1 MYATSRGATSSR
13 STTSQNPS
21 YKGPYVPDL
30 LQSAVYSR
38 TTQTNPSSG
47 SYQQWR
53 PSVAATRRRDSD
65 IESFV
70 PSINNIPTTNSPSPT
85 PGYGSDN
92 APSSRSR
99 TYFASAIPQTLRRP
113 SNTSSRQSFDRDSDS
128 QSTISATPKLPT
140 DSSERRPF
148 KGLRQKDVAV
158 VKTAERSARSR
169 EREVLRDAPVEQRR
183 LEPLRSSPEETAS
196 INAQDE
202 TPTLTSTELVIRKQ
216 DSEPE
221 APQAD
226 FSTSLVPATMRRE
239 NSSSL
244 SSMESPSDGD
254 ASRKTQETTA
264 TSVSSS
270 SSPIAGPKV
279 RRPSRDAP
287 FNMLF
292 GEETNV
298 PKPAQATV
306 TDPQAPRKEPPPERS
321 YPKSPPPAPLMMPLT
336 LPDRNSIVEVPIP
349 VPTEEAA
356 PEQAPPLAIKAPK
369 PKPSRKRVISKP
381 KFLAITEGSGSGGEE
396 KRPSMADHPKWPKY
410 LRLPQS
416 PMSVSEALN
425 TPELEPASLPKD
437 DDEVVYQPPLPAKPT
452 PPRLTPPR
460 ARRRSN
466 SGARGKRKNSSD
478 DTVPPNEPPSAS
490 PTSPRQ
496 RRQSSPSP
504 LAVELPP
511 PAVPVQ
517 TTSPSGPRKETSPV
531 ALRPTTPLST
541 RRVSLKQED
550 ISPSYFDLR
559 SPSTDKLPLVES
571 SVVAPALPVSTIP
584 DLIASIFPPEPP
596 VPVPPVTV
604 REEPKPVVEVS
615 PPTEQRSES
624 PKPKAEQK
632 RAISPA
638 GEARKP
644 VTPPEGPR
652 NTSPTPSVAHRPY
665 LADYS
670 RHFRTRSNSSISQ
683 ITTAATG
690 QATPASEQAVPA
702 PAPAPAVPTE
712 LPPLTIPSR
721 PSSPARDLKKK
732 ESKGAVSSRQK
743 PESQPPAV
751 PAPSRPLVPPIFPF
765 GRKRG
770 DSSASSKVP
779 QSSLEAVVRERR
791 NSHVS
796 AKSVDPPAK
805 PLEEVSPVEIK
816 TPIYEIYKAKST
828 FAVVEPPKESQKP
841 SQTEKQGITSAG
853 RHSPAEQPE
862 SEKTLTPRRPEVPLI
877 SQAVLAKVLVEAD
890 EPDDASTIGHAL
902 DMFPPP
908 PPVGQAIDTP
918 PTEPVRQGR
927 YPITVPDVKMS
938 SRMDSPPT
946 IRERH
951 IRRPSL
957 QVEQL
962 PEIRSESPV
971 EVKRPNP
978 APVQAPVPTPPE
990 PVAERT
996 AAPAPA
1002 PAVQFHPPPPPAV
1015 HPTMGA
1021 SPSKESI
1028 QLPQRVTERKVAPSK
1043 PPTTLPPSMSLK
1055 RPSLER
1061 VPTGTPA
1068 SSTTPPQAAA
1078 APISTRDRSAS
1089 ASSKLPI
1096 PVSQIQPSAASQKTE
1111 PPPLPPT
1118 NPPPP
1123 VPQPSGHSHSRS
1135 NGTIRDFDIGSPAPA
1150 ARPTL
1155 PTSSEEPIRSIRSRT
1170 RTHEREASA
1179 PSATPSPADPRAHS
1193 SSRHGHSASA
1203 RNGASLPSS
1212 RAHAGLEPSSKVPPL
1227 PSKVSEAPA
1236 AAPAPPPRHVEPS
1249 PPEAPP
1255 KPSHPSRHA
1264 PPTASSAPASKDP
1277 HRRHR
1282 APLDNPTASPAPP
1295 PLPKLPRDPSPV
1307 PVTRHRSES
1316 PVGSGSSQ
1324 VTDIV
1329 PGVPA
1334 KAPATSKRTG
1344 LLRGLF
1350 SRGDASRGEVSSKSS
1365 SRRAPLP
1372 PPPAS
1377 HQSSSSERVDI
1388 PPVPSRPAASRSK
1401 PPTTAPPTHHHRS
1414 TPSPVP
1420 SITAQRRA
1428 EPTPTSRSGS
1438 SRPPIPAA
1446 AAPASVP
1453 RKTSAPKD
1461 KGILSS
1467 VSNMFNRRQHYA
1479 VSAASLEAVL
1489 GASNNNPTSPTPSN
1503 INLEISDT
1511 PDRNGAVMT
1520 WRTREAAAQ
1529 KTKIRRPGVTFA
1541 DLGSEPGSPT
1551 APARSRA

>member
-1 MYATSRGATSSR
+1 MQPPPAAGHISHPLSHPLSD
-13 STTSQNPS
+13 
-21 YKGPYVPDL
+21 VP
-30 LQSAVYSR
+30 
-38 TTQTNPSSG
+38 P
-47 SYQQWR
+47 R
-53 PSVAATRRRDSD
+53 PAAG
-65 IESFV
+65 
-70 PSINNIPTTNSPSPT
+70 SPST
-85 PGYGSDN
+85 
-92 APSSRSR
+92 
-99 TYFASAIPQTLRRP
+99 
-113 SNTSSRQSFDRDSDS
+113 
-128 QSTISATPKLPT
+128 STISATPKFPT

-148 KGLRQKDVAV
+148 KGLRQKEAPAA
-158 VKTAERSARSR
+158 KTAERSARSR
-169 EREVLRDAPVEQRR
+169 EPEVVVPVEQS
-183 LEPLRSSPEETAS
+183 RSEAPRPSPEEKEK
-196 INAQDE
+196 IKAQDE

-216 DSEPE
+216 DPEPE

-226 FSTSLVPATMRRE
+226 FSTALVPATMRRE

-244 SSMESPSDGD
+244 SSIETPSDGD
-254 ASRKTQETTA
+254 ASRRTHETTA
-264 TSVSSS
+264 TTASSS
-270 SSPIAGPKV
+270 SSPPAVTKV
-279 RRPSRDAP
+279 RRPSRDAS

-292 GEETNV
+292 GEEASV
-298 PKPAQATV
+298 PKPPQSTV
-306 TDPQAPRKEPPPERS
+306 TDPEAPRKEPPAERS

-336 LPDRNSIVEVPIP
+336 LPDRNSIVEMPVA
-349 VPTEEAA
+349 VPTGEAA
-356 PEQAPPLAIKAPK
+356 PDQPPLAIKAAK
-369 PKPSRKRVISKP
+369 PKPSRKRVTSKP

-416 PMSVSEALN
+416 PMSVTEQLN

-437 DDEVVYQPPLPAKPT
+437 DDEVVYQPPLPAKPI
-452 PPRLTPPR
+452 PPRSAPPR

-478 DTVPPNEPPSAS
+478 DTTAPSEPPSLL
-490 PTSPRQ
+490 PVSPRQ

-504 LAVELPP
+504 LAIELPP
-511 PAVPVQ
+511 PSVTAQ
-517 TTSPSGPRKETSPV
+517 TTSPSGSRKETSPA

-571 SVVAPALPVSTIP
+571 SAVAPAMPVSTIP
-584 DLIASIFPPEPP
+584 DLLASIFPREPP
-596 VPVPPVTV
+596 VPVPPVAAQ
-604 REEPKPVVEVS
+604 EETKPVAAVS
-615 PPTEQRSES
+615 PQPEQPKGP
-624 PKPKAEQK
+624 PKPKAEEK
-632 RAISPA
+632 REPSPVP
-638 GEARKP
+638 EARKV
-644 VTPPEGPR
+644 VTPPEAPR

-670 RHFRTRSNSSISQ
+670 RHFRNRSNSSLSQ
-683 ITTAATG
+683 ITGAATG

-702 PAPAPAVPTE
+702 PSLSVPLE
-712 LPPLTIPSR
+712 LPNLTIPSR

-743 PESQPPAV
+743 SDSQSSAA

-770 DSSASSKVP
+770 DSSASTKVP
-779 QSSLEAVVRERR
+779 QSSLEAVARERR

-796 AKSVDPPAK
+796 AKSVEPPAK
-805 PLEEVSPVEIK
+805 PAEEQSPVEIK

-828 FAVVEPPKESQKP
+828 FAVVDPPKESQKP
-841 SQTEKQGITSAG
+841 SQTEKQDITSSA

-862 SEKTLTPRRPEVPLI
+862 SEKTLTPRQPEVPLI

-890 EPDDASTIGHAL
+890 ETDDASTIGHAL
-902 DMFPPP
+902 DMFPQP

-918 PTEPVRQGR
+918 PAEPVRQGR
-927 YPITVPDVKMS
+927 YPITVPDVMMS
-938 SRMDSPPT
+938 SRLDSSPPT

-962 PEIRSESPV
+962 PEIRPESPA

-978 APVQAPVPTPPE
+978 APVQAAVLPPPE
-990 PVAERT
+990 PIAERT
-996 AAPAPA
+996 APPAPAPA

-1015 HPTMGA
+1015 HPPMGA

-1028 QLPQRVTERKVAPSK
+1028 QLPQRVTERKLASSK
-1043 PPTTLPPSMSLK
+1043 PPTTQPPSMALK

-1061 VPTGTPA
+1061 VPSGQPGL
-1068 SSTTPPQAAA
+1068 STSLPSQPTT

-1089 ASSKLPI
+1089 ASSKLPV
-1096 PVSQIQPSAASQKTE
+1096 PSSQTQKTE
-1111 PPPLPPT
+1111 PPPLPST

-1123 VPQPSGHSHSRS
+1123 APQPSGHSHSRS

-1155 PTSSEEPIRSIRSRT
+1155 PTSSEEPVRAIRSRT

-1179 PSATPSPADPRAHS
+1179 PSAIPTPADPRAHS
-1193 SSRHGHSASA
+1193 SSRHGHSSSA
-1203 RNGASLPSS
+1203 TRSGASVPSS
-1212 RAHAGLEPSSKVPPL
+1212 RTHASVEPPVKVPPL
-1227 PSKVSEAPA
+1227 PSKVSEALP
-1236 AAPAPPPRHVEPS
+1236 AAPAPAPRHAEPS

-1255 KPSHPSRHA
+1255 KPPHSSRHA
-1264 PPTASSAPASKDP
+1264 QPSASSAPTPKDA
-1277 HRRHR
+1277 HRRAR
-1282 APLDNPTASPAPP
+1282 APLDNPTASPAPA

-1307 PVTRHRSES
+1307 PATRQRSES

-1324 VTDIV
+1324 VTDIIP
-1329 PGVPA
+1329 PGVPV
-1334 KAPATSKRTG
+1334 KAPAPSRRTG

-1350 SRGDASRGEVSSKSS
+1350 SRGDASRGEVPSKSAN
-1365 SRRAPLP
+1365 RHAPLP

-1388 PPVPSRPAASRSK
+1388 PPVPSRSTASRSK
-1401 PPTTAPPTHHHRS
+1401 PPTTAPPTVHHRS

-1428 EPTPTSRSGS
+1428 EPAPAPAPTPTSRSKS
-1438 SRPPIPAA
+1438 SRQAIPAA
-1446 AAPASVP
+1446 AAPASAP

-1467 VSNMFNRRQHYA
+1467 VSNMFARRQHYA

-1503 INLEISDT
+1503 IYLDVTDASD
-1511 PDRNGAVMT
+1511 RAGAVET
-1520 WRTREAAAQ
+1520 WREREAAAGRVRGTATG
-1529 KTKIRRPGVTFA
+1529 KVKIRRPGVTFA
-1541 DLGSEPGSPT
+1541 DLNDPGSPT
-1551 APARSRA
+1551 APARPRA